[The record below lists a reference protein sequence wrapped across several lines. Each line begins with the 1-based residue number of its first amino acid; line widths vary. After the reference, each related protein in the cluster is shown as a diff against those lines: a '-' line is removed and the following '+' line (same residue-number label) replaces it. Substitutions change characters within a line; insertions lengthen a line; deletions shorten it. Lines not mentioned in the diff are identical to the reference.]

1 MPYILVRHKV
11 EDYAKWKPVFDEH
24 GAARKAIGSKGGYLF
39 RNFDDPNEVVMYME
53 VDDLEKA
60 RQFVQSEDLRQAM
73 ERGGL
78 ADQPD
83 VYFLDLVDRPSA

>member
-1 MPYILVRHKV
+1 MPYILIRHKV
-11 EDYAKWKPVFDEH
+11 EDYSKWRPVFDEH
-24 GAARKAIGSKGGYLF
+24 GAARKAIGSKGGYLL
-39 RNFDDPNEVVMYME
+39 RNTDDPNEVVMLIE

-73 ERGGL
+73 ERSGV

>member
-1 MPYILVRHKV
+1 VIFV
-11 EDYAKWKPVFDEH
+11 E
-24 GAARKAIGSKGGYLF
+24 
-39 RNFDDPNEVVMYME
+39 M
-53 VDDLEKA
+53 DDLEKA

-83 VYFLDLVDRPSA
+83 VYFLDLVDRPAA

>member
-1 MPYILVRHKV
+1 MSYILIRHKV
-11 EDYAKWKPVFDEH
+11 EDYSKWKPVFDEH
-24 GAARKAIGSKGGYLF
+24 GAVRKAAGSKGGYLF
-39 RNFDDPNEVVMYME
+39 RNIDDPNEVVMYME
-53 VDDLEKA
+53 VDDVEKA

-73 ERGGL
+73 ERSGV

>member
-1 MPYILVRHKV
+1 MVRHKV
-11 EDYAKWKPVFDEH
+11 EDYTKWKPVFDEH
-24 GAARKAIGSKGGYLF
+24 GAARKAIGSRGGYLF
-39 RNFDDPNEVVMYME
+39 RNIDDSNEVVLYLE

-73 ERGGL
+73 ERSGV

>member
-11 EDYAKWKPVFDEH
+11 EDYAKWKSLFDEH
-24 GAARKAIGSKGGYLF
+24 GAARKASGSKGGYLL
-39 RNFDDPNEVVMYME
+39 RNIDDPNEVVIFVEM
-53 VDDLEKA
+53 DDLEKA

>member
-11 EDYAKWKPVFDEH
+11 EDYAKWKPIFDEH
-24 GAARKAIGSKGGYLF
+24 GAARKAIGSKGGYLL
-39 RNFDDPNEVVMYME
+39 RNIDDPNEVVMFIE

-73 ERGGL
+73 ERSGV

-83 VYFLDLVDRPSA
+83 VYFLDLVDRPAA